1 MTTVLVLRFGEDV
14 KTNAIALP
22 VFIKKI
28 ATIFQGLF
36 KGHITLSKAT
46 N

>member
-1 MTTVLVLRFGEDV
+1 MMTVLVLKLGEDM
-14 KTNAIALP
+14 KINAIALP
-22 VFIKKI
+22 GFIKKLQLF
-28 ATIFQGLF
+28 FQGLF